1 MVVAVVVLE
10 VDAAIVGP
18 RVGGIVIATG
28 PRVGGIVI
36 ATGAEDGAFVWV
48 PVVAADVDVAAHRR
62 ARTSEMLKRTFIAD
76 GY

>member
-1 MVVAVVVLE
+1 MAVAVVVLE
-10 VDAAIVGP
+10 VDAVIV
-18 RVGGIVIATG
+18 G

-62 ARTSEMLKRTFIAD
+62 ARTSEMLKRTFMAD